1 MGKCLRKLLL
11 AFLLLAPYR
20 LDRKVKGGYI
30 LRAVLYEVDCT
41 SDEENTNYKIS
52 LFKILERQ
60 IKVLKRLFQ

>member
-1 MGKCLRKLLL
+1 MGKCLRKLVL

-41 SDEENTNYKIS
+41 SDEEGTHYEIS

-60 IKVLKRLFQ
+60 IKVLKRLFR

>member
-20 LDRKVKGGYI
+20 LDRKVKGGYV
-30 LRAVLYEVDCT
+30 LRAVLYEVECT
-41 SDEENTNYKIS
+41 PGEGNTNYEIS

>member
-1 MGKCLRKLLL
+1 MGKCLRKLVL

-41 SDEENTNYKIS
+41 SDEEGTHYEIS
-52 LFKILERQ
+52 LFEILERQ
-60 IKVLKRLFQ
+60 IKVLKRLFR

>member
-20 LDRKVKGGYI
+20 LDRKVKGGYV

-41 SDEENTNYKIS
+41 SDEEGTHYEIS

-60 IKVLKRLFQ
+60 IKVLKRLFR

>member
-20 LDRKVKGGYI
+20 FDRKVKGGYV

-41 SDEENTNYKIS
+41 PDEEGTHYEIS
-52 LFKILERQ
+52 ILKILARQ

>member
-41 SDEENTNYKIS
+41 SDEEGTHYEIS
-52 LFKILERQ
+52 ILKILTRQ
-60 IKVLKRLFQ
+60 CKVLKRLFR